1 MAPNGIK
8 NRGECQ
14 MIYLKKKVIAKER
27 TCTKVATL
35 FLAFLVIDLAGYVLA
50 AAEVQVEEIIGV
62 IVSLDTPANMLTIKT
77 KQGEMSFYIN
87 EKTQITMGREEKLFS
102 DLKVGEKVK
111 VHYTTTEG
119 KELAERIM
127 VKPPKCESLYGREP

>member
-1 MAPNGIK
+1 
-8 NRGECQ
+8 
-14 MIYLKKKVIAKER
+14 MIYLRRQVIAKER
-27 TCTKVATL
+27 TFTKVATL

-50 AAEVQVEEIIGV
+50 AAETQVEEIIGV
-62 IVSLDTPANMLTIKT
+62 IVSLDTTANMLTIKT
-77 KQGEMSFYIN
+77 KQGEMSIHIN

-111 VHYTTTEG
+111 VHYTTAEG

-127 VKPPKCESLYGREP
+127 VKCPKAKASMKGDLNQ